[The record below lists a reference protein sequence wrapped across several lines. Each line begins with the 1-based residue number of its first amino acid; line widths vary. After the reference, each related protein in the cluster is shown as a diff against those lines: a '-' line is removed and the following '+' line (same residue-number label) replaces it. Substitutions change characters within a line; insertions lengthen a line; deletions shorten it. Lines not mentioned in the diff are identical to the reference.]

1 MKMTSL
7 FPTFILSLAA
17 AVVLVLAACA
27 APQET
32 SGQRAERTAAE
43 QPSEGEA
50 RKAAAPLLRDDIR
63 TLPDGTKYLV
73 HPDEFRSGGPGKG
86 GIGESGGIP
95 ALFEPTLIPAAEA
108 SYLTDEEL
116 VLGIVW
122 KGEARAYPYQI
133 LVWHELANDMIQG
146 DPILVTY
153 CPLCFTGIV
162 FDATVEG
169 KRELFGVSGKLYN
182 SELVMYDKSTESY
195 WPQSLGKAVVG
206 ERTGTVLR
214 KIPVDVTRWGDWKKA
229 HPDTKVLSRETGF
242 ARQYGSNPYG
252 SGRDF
257 ADIRFRLGVEKPDP
271 RLPAQAIV
279 YGVEAGGAFK
289 AYPDAVVGELA
300 VINDAVG
307 DVPVVVWL
315 DAAIGGPKAFLRTVE
330 GKGLTFAVQD
340 GLFADEETGSGWDAG
355 GMAVSGQLKGT
366 QLERIVHEPVFW
378 FAWAAFH
385 PETALYSKAY

>member
-17 AVVLVLAACA
+17 AVVLVLAACV

-43 QPSEGEA
+43 QPSESEA
-50 RKAAAPLLRDDIR
+50 GKATAPLLRDEVKI
-63 TLPDGTKYLV
+63 LPDGTRYLI
-73 HPDEFRSGGPGKG
+73 HPGEFRSGGPGKG
-86 GIGESGGIP
+86 GIGSDKGIP
-95 ALFEPTLIPAAEA
+95 ALLDPVFIPAAEA
-108 SYLTDEEL
+108 SGLTDEEL
-116 VLGIVW
+116 VLGVVW

-133 LVWHELANDMIQG
+133 LVWHEIANDMIQG

-153 CPLCFTGIV
+153 CPLCFTGIA

-206 ERTGTVLR
+206 ERTGAVLR
-214 KIPVDVTRWGDWKKA
+214 KIPVDVARWGDWKMA

-242 ARQYGSNPYG
+242 VRAYGSNPYG
-252 SGRDF
+252 KGRDF
-257 ADIRFRLGVEKPDP
+257 VDIRFRLGVDDPDP

-289 AYPDAVVGELA
+289 AYPDAVGRELE
-300 VINDAVG
+300 VINDNVG
-307 DVPVVVWL
+307 GVPVAVWL
-315 DAAIGGPKAFLRTVE
+315 DAAVGGPKAFLRAVG
-330 GKGLTFAVQD
+330 GKVLTFAAQD
-340 GLFADEETGSGWDAG
+340 GQFVDEETGTRWDAD
-355 GMAVSGQLKGT
+355 GMAVSGELAGA

-385 PETALYSKAY
+385 PETSVYSTAG